1 MYTLSS
7 LVKVV
12 NPVRSS
18 FDLEVTSVRSRR
30 MQEGNRGREDVVSKA
45 TYDFF
50 PEDIWP

>member
-18 FDLEVTSVRSRR
+18 FDLLRKRFNQMDELGSGKRWNNW
-30 MQEGNRGREDVVSKA
+30 EGN
-45 TYDFF
+45 T
-50 PEDIWP
+50 